1 MALNT
6 VKINRFI
13 WDQTSEELKAKILNR
28 ASFDISE
35 QIKLIQ
41 PVCEGVRNNGDQAI
55 LDYTEKF
62 DRVKLDK
69 EKIAV
74 SFEEFSEAERLLDD
88 EMKEVIQY
96 AARNIRRFHEAQKP
110 EPMWM
115 MEMEKGVMA
124 GEKVT
129 PISDVAC
136 YVPGG
141 KGSFPSVLLMLG
153 TPATVAGV
161 EKIIVITPPNKE
173 GKVDPAILY
182 AAKILGIHDVYK
194 VGGAQSIAAVAFGT
208 ETIPKCSKVIG
219 PGSSFVTA
227 AKLHLREYIDS
238 GVPAGPSESIILTDE
253 HADPKKAALDL
264 LIEAEHG
271 PDSAAL
277 LVTHSQEVADQ
288 VEEQV
293 HLLIDSLNSEIR
305 KQFVETVLTNYG
317 GIIVT
322 NNLHESIDF
331 ANDYAP
337 EHIELMV
344 EQPFELLNE
353 IKNAG
358 EILLGDYSA
367 TSLFNFVV
375 GPNHTLPTGQYAK
388 TISAVSIHD
397 FLKRSSIG
405 YVTKSGFDTI
415 KNYAAKFAD
424 IEGFETHAKALRE
437 RN

>member
-1 MALNT
+1 MVLNKI
-6 VKINRFI
+6 KINKLI
-13 WDQTSEELKAKILNR
+13 WNLTSEEMKTKILDR

-35 QIKLIQ
+35 QIKLIE
-41 PVCEGVRNNGDQAI
+41 PVCEAVRNEGDKAI
-55 LDYTEKF
+55 IEFTEKF
-62 DRVKLDK
+62 DRVKLQKDQ
-69 EKIAV
+69 IAV
-74 SFEEFSEAERLLDD
+74 SEEEFLEAKQLLD
-88 EMKEVIQY
+88 EETKKVIEY
-96 AARNIRRFHEAQKP
+96 ATHNIRRFHEAQKP

-182 AAKILGIHDVYK
+182 AADILNIHEVYK
-194 VGGAQSIAAVAFGT
+194 AGGAQSIAAVAFGT

-227 AKLHLREYIDS
+227 AKLFLREYIDS
-238 GVPAGPSESIILTDE
+238 GVPAGPSESIILADE

-277 LVTHSQEVADQ
+277 LVTHCKDIADQ

-293 HLLIDSLNSEIR
+293 YHLIASLESDIR
-305 KQFVETVLTNYG
+305 RQFVETVLTNYG
-317 GIIVT
+317 GIIIT
-322 NNLHESIDF
+322 DNLEESIRF
-331 ANDYAP
+331 ANEYAP

-344 EQPFELLNE
+344 EKPFEILNE

-405 YVTKSGFDTI
+405 YVTKSGFHTI
-415 KNYAAKFAD
+415 KDYAAKFAD